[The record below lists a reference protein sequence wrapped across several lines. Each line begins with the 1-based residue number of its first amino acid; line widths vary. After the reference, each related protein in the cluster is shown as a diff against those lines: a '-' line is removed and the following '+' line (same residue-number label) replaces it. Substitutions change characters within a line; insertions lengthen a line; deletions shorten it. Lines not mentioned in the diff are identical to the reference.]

1 MVNKD
6 IRPYEISLWT
16 LQDGFITVLK
26 PLGLGNKG
34 QLEEPQFVLK
44 TDGTQKLTFKIPM
57 YYRDGGE
64 LIENPIWYSYRDGL
78 LIENLRKLKLIFA
91 KGDATREK
99 IFEFVITKI
108 TETHSGG
115 QLVCDVESEG
125 LAFQELGKN
134 GYKLSFSQ
142 ESFQLDYDKWWEDE
156 NRKEENEPIASIDYW
171 AKQIFENTD
180 WNYEVRMDWS
190 SFDGVLDESERAKNA
205 KLRQSNKIYE
215 EEYIASWRDDNGKLT
230 PMELVNFKEKARLIK
245 VEKSN
250 RYNITQT
257 LAETFGVYCKYE
269 YGYDENYHIISKTCV
284 FYNNFLKEKDGKI
297 DINYPYDGSKIVR
310 EKDSTDVI
318 TKMFVTPIE
327 SESMPSG
334 LITIAD
340 VGANRSKEDYVLN
353 FDYLYSIGT
362 ITQEQYDAIADYE
375 LSMYNFNTQLEPIGL
390 QIANAE
396 TDLINYQSQKSIAV
410 QGQIQD
416 KEQME
421 KANALLDNI
430 TNGTGVL
437 EKTKDA
443 PYRGVLLQEEGKN
456 TYYIKITQEG
466 ICSEIDVWYDAKTTG
481 NNVRTQYTGSF
492 QKKYDEYGNVVGI
505 TGLTLPTD
513 AATKLFYLAF
523 SYRPNLYYENIYNSF
538 AKQLSADLAKE
549 KEADNKIAELETTIK
564 SLKEKQTKLLADKQ
578 KIITNFEN
586 MMGPALREGSWQ
598 ADTYT
603 DYGERHQEEIVIG
616 GASTGKYLSFTWDTE
631 EFDGEQLNYFE
642 TFGNEGQAIEKNYY
656 ICIDLSN
663 VLDKIKNNLANLSY
677 IFHSGQ
683 KQCSIGSQAQF
694 AFLRNASGVVKPVLL
709 ITDDALAGA
718 ELESA
723 SQNGDGFI
731 GLITSTVDETGVHVE
746 TTTLVAHGDLTYI
759 VGNVS
764 TTAPAGY
771 DLVYPR
777 LVINS
782 LLLKTSDDV
791 FAIKYNEE
799 TVRKYYDY
807 SILSRD
813 ERYYITLKGEFVL
826 RDAVVNKKLKVSYEL
841 SNAALALYLDALEV
855 AKTNAYPQV
864 SYEIYVSAYGEW
876 FIREAY
882 NMLARIANINDA
894 SLKFENVQGYISELA
909 LNLNQPWNDKITI
922 QNYKTKFEDL
932 FSSIVASTEDMKAN
946 SYSYGI
952 AAGAFTAGGS
962 IKQSTL
968 QNTINKVNLNYA
980 FNNGNLTID
989 ELNGI
994 WATSE
999 NGVVA
1004 IRGGG
1009 IFCANQKDGN
1019 GNWLWNTG
1027 ITPSGINANLL
1038 TAGQIDTNLIRIFA
1052 GDDLRFQLN
1061 ADGLYAFKNS
1071 SISGGEA
1078 DYSNYV
1084 VHNSEGLFLTNVK
1097 DNGEKINRVEI
1108 SWDGLILRN
1117 NSGDTVFNADN
1128 DGNLTIVGNIQ
1139 AATGKIGG
1147 WDILEKSLQSEDG
1160 TAGMCSDTTGT
1171 SADDKV
1177 FWVGNETFKVQHD
1190 GTMWATN
1197 AYVKGTVSAKA
1208 FVGGVSGQEVTD
1220 ALKKIEIVN
1229 LSGSDAFSYYN
1240 DNLDGNF
1247 TVLPDILRFRIL
1259 INALTKEDLTP
1270 MVGTSKWVFQYNI
1283 VAPDSEDGW
1292 ETIEINNENN
1302 NFLFDEGFMIFTIRN
1317 TFAPL
1322 QEYLADGSLRKEIY
1336 VRVSKN
1342 GRAVKY
1348 DDDNGFPTDTYE
1360 DHIYS
1365 ATLTVRNQD
1374 YGVNKFLSL
1383 IDPQSYTF
1391 IQDNNKGITYADS
1404 ASFTINLK
1412 NIDVLSGKWTIAGES
1427 VTKQDIVDANG
1438 DNTSDTITKNESVII
1453 TDGKWYINDVQV
1465 KDGDTVSGNAETS
1478 TDDIKIINVD
1488 NGDGTGTSTIII
1500 PHSRVPEGGQI
1511 AIRYQLG
1518 KAVRTA
1524 FAFKSRN
1531 GADSI
1536 IVVLRSSA
1544 GVSFINGEGS
1554 TDLSAELYFGSQLA
1568 NNGSTDYY
1576 YVWKKDDVAMSKLRV
1591 SADIL
1596 LTREANK
1603 KQIFDHKTILVS
1615 PTDFGKKANYS
1626 CYIFTTVDEAIDEY
1640 IKNND
1645 EKLENKSGF
1654 E

>member
-34 QLEEPQFVLK
+34 QVEEPQFVLK

-115 QLVCDVESEG
+115 QLVCEVESEG

-156 NRKEENEPIASIDYW
+156 NRKDENEPIASIDYW

-215 EEYIASWRDDNGKLT
+215 EEYIASWKDDNGKLT
-230 PMELVNFKEKARLIK
+230 PMELVDFKEKARLIK

-257 LAETFGVYCKYE
+257 LAKTFGVYCKYE

-327 SESMPSG
+327 NESMPSG

-505 TGLTLPTD
+505 TGLTLPAD

-603 DYGERHQEEIVIG
+603 DYGERYQEEIVIG

-694 AFLRNASGVVKPVLL
+694 AFLRNTSGVVKPVLL
-709 ITDDALAGA
+709 ITDDTLAEA

-807 SILSRD
+807 SILTRD
-813 ERYYITLKGEFVL
+813 ERYYITLKGELVL

-952 AAGAFTAGGS
+952 AAGAFTADGS
-962 IKQSTL
+962 IKQNTL

-1147 WDILEKSLQSEDG
+1147 WNILEKSLQSEDG
-1160 TAGMCSDTTGT
+1160 TAGMCSDTTGA

-1208 FVGGVSGQEVTD
+1208 FVGGVRGKEVTD

-1259 INALTKEDLTP
+1259 TNALTEEDLTP
-1270 MVGTSKWVFQYNI
+1270 MVGTSEWVFQYNI
-1283 VAPDSEDGW
+1283 VAPNSENGW

-1348 DDDNGFPTDTYE
+1348 DENGFSTDIYE

-1596 LTREANK
+1596 LTRETNK

>member
-34 QLEEPQFVLK
+34 QIEKPQFNLK
-44 TDGTQKLTFKIPM
+44 TDGTQELSFQLPM

-78 LIENLRKLKLIFA
+78 LVENLRKLKLIFN
-91 KGDATREK
+91 KGNKAQEK
-99 IFEFVITKI
+99 VFEFVITKI
-108 TETHSGG
+108 TETHANG
-115 QLVCDVESEG
+115 QLVCEVESEG

-134 GYKLSFSQ
+134 GYKLTFNQ
-142 ESFQLDYDKWWEDE
+142 DTFQLDYDKWWESE
-156 NRKEENEPIASIDYW
+156 NRKDEDEPIASIDYW
-171 AKQIFENTD
+171 AKQIFEGTD
-180 WNYEVRMDWS
+180 WDYEVRMDWS
-190 SFDGVLDESERAKNA
+190 SFDGVLDEKERVANSN
-205 KLRQSNKIYE
+205 LRQANKIYE
-215 EEYIASWRDDNGKLT
+215 EEYIASWQDDGGKLS
-230 PMELVNFKEKARLIK
+230 PMELVDFREKARLID

-269 YGYDENYHIISKTCV
+269 YGYDENYHIVSKTCV
-284 FYNNFLKEKDGKI
+284 FYNNFLEERDGKI

-318 TKMFVTPIE
+318 TKMFVTSIE
-327 SESMPSG
+327 SDSTASG

-340 VGANRSKEDYVLN
+340 VAANKSKEDYILN

-362 ITQEQYDAIADYE
+362 ISQEQYKAISDYE
-375 LSMYNFNTQLEPIGL
+375 LSMYNINTELEPISL

-396 TDLINYQSQKSIAV
+396 SDLVNYQAQKSNAV
-410 QGQIQD
+410 QGQMQD
-416 KEQME
+416 REQME

-437 EKTKDA
+437 EKTKDT
-443 PYRGVLLQEEGKN
+443 PYRAVLLQEDGKN
-456 TYYIKITQEG
+456 TYYVKITQEG
-466 ICSEIDVWYDAKTTG
+466 VCSEIGIWYDAKTDG
-481 NNVRTQYTGSF
+481 GNVRTQYAGTSAI
-492 QKKYDEYGNVVGI
+492 KYDDCGNI
-505 TGLTLPTD
+505 TGLTSLALPAD
-513 AATKLFYLAF
+513 AATKLFYLTF
-523 SYRPNLYYENIYNSF
+523 SYRPNLYYENIYKTFS
-538 AKQLSADLAKE
+538 KQLAADEAKE
-549 KEADNKIAELETTIK
+549 KEADNKIVELEKIIK
-564 SLKEKQTKLLADKQ
+564 ALEDKQEKLLAEKQ
-578 KIITNFEN
+578 KFITNFEN

-598 ADTYT
+598 ADSYT
-603 DYGERHQEEIVIG
+603 DYGEKYQESINIG
-616 GASTGKYLSFTWDTE
+616 SGSNNKHLSFKWDNE
-631 EFDGEQLNYFE
+631 PFDGEQLNYFE
-642 TFGNEGQAIEKNYY
+642 TFGDSGAAMEKNYY
-656 ICIDLSN
+656 ICIDLTN
-663 VLDKIKNNLANLSY
+663 IIDKIKNNLTNLSY
-677 IFHSGQ
+677 IFHKNQ
-683 KQCSIGSQAQF
+683 KQCSVGSQAQF
-694 AFLRNASGVVKPVLL
+694 AFLRNATLVKPVLL
-709 ITDDALAGA
+709 ITDETLAGD
-718 ELESA
+718 ELADA
-723 SQNGDGFI
+723 SSSGDGFI
-731 GLITSTVDETGVHVE
+731 GLISSTVDTEGVHTE
-746 TTTLVAHGDLTYI
+746 ITTLAAHDELTYI
-759 VGNVS
+759 VSNVS
-764 TTAPAGY
+764 KTAPSGY
-771 DLVYPR
+771 ELVYPR
-777 LVINS
+777 LVIDS

-791 FAIKYNEE
+791 FSIKYGESIIQ
-799 TVRKYYDY
+799 KYYDY
-807 SILSRD
+807 SILERD
-813 ERYYITLKGEFVL
+813 ERYYITLKPELVL
-826 RDAVVNKKLKVSYEL
+826 RDGRINKQLDVSYEL

-864 SYEIYVSAYGEW
+864 SYEIDVSAYGEW
-876 FIREAY
+876 FISRAY
-882 NMLARIANINDA
+882 SMLARVANINDA
-894 SLKFENVQGYISELA
+894 SLKFENVQGYISELEMD
-909 LNLNQPWNDKITI
+909 LNEPWNDKITI

-932 FSSIVASTEDMKAN
+932 FSSIVASTEDMKSN
-946 SYSYGI
+946 SFAYGV

-962 IKQSTL
+962 IKQDTL
-968 QNTINKVNLNYA
+968 QNTINKINLNYA

-994 WATSE
+994 WASSDS
-999 NGVVA
+999 GVVA

-1052 GDDLRFQLN
+1052 GDNLRFQLN
-1061 ADGLYAFKNS
+1061 ADGLYAFKTNAAA
-1071 SISGGEA
+1071 GEA

-1084 VHNSEGLFLTNVK
+1084 VHNSEGLFLTNIK
-1097 DNGEKINRVEI
+1097 ENGEKIDRVAI

-1117 NSGDTVFNADN
+1117 EKGEKVFYANADSGD
-1128 DGNLTIVGNIQ
+1128 LIIKGNIQ
-1139 AATGKIGG
+1139 AATGDIGG
-1147 WDILEKSLQSEDG
+1147 WLILPDSLQSKDG
-1160 TAGMCSDTTGT
+1160 SAGMCSSTD
-1171 SADDKV
+1171 SEDPANKV
-1177 FWVGNETFKVQHD
+1177 FWGGGDVFKVQQD
-1190 GTMWATN
+1190 GTLWATN
-1197 AYVKGTVSAKA
+1197 AFIKGTVSAKA
-1208 FVGGVSGQEVTD
+1208 FVGGVSGEEVTD

-1259 INALTKEDLTP
+1259 TNALTEEDLTP
-1270 MVGTSKWVFQYNI
+1270 VTGTSKWIFQYNI
-1283 VAPDSEDGW
+1283 VAPDSEEGW
-1292 ETIEINNENN
+1292 TAIEISDENN

-1336 VRVSKN
+1336 IRISKN

-1348 DDDNGFPTDTYE
+1348 DTNGFSTDKYE
-1360 DHIYS
+1360 DHVYS

-1391 IQDNNKGITYADS
+1391 VEDRNKGISYADS
-1404 ASFTINLK
+1404 VSFTINLK
-1412 NIDVLSGKWTIAGES
+1412 NIDVLSGEWTIAGQS
-1427 VTKQDIVDANG
+1427 VAEQDVVNANG
-1438 DNTSDTITKNESVII
+1438 NDASDTTTKGESIVI

-1465 KDGDTVSGNAETS
+1465 KDGDTVSGNAETA

-1511 AIRYQLG
+1511 TIRYQLG

-1536 IVVLRSSA
+1536 TVVLRSSA

-1554 TDLSAELYFGSQLA
+1554 TDLSAELYFGSQIM
-1568 NNGSTDYY
+1568 NDGSTSYY
-1576 YVWKKDDVAMSKLRV
+1576 YVWKKDDVAMSKLRI
-1591 SADIL
+1591 STDTL
-1596 LTREANK
+1596 LTRETNK
-1603 KQIFDHKTILVS
+1603 KQIFNYKTILVS
-1615 PTDFGKKANYS
+1615 PTDFGKKAVYS

-1640 IKNND
+1640 IKDND

>member
-34 QLEEPQFVLK
+34 QVEEPQFVLK

-115 QLVCDVESEG
+115 QLVCEVESEG

-215 EEYIASWRDDNGKLT
+215 EEYIASWKDNNGKLT
-230 PMELVNFKEKARLIK
+230 PMELVDFKEKARLIK

-421 KANALLDNI
+421 KANALRDNI

-466 ICSEIDVWYDAKTTG
+466 ICSEIDVWYDAKTMG

-505 TGLTLPTD
+505 TGLTLPAD

-616 GASTGKYLSFTWDTE
+616 SASTGKYLSFTWDTE

-694 AFLRNASGVVKPVLL
+694 AFLRNTSGVVKPVLF
-709 ITDDALAGA
+709 ITDDTLAEA

-864 SYEIYVSAYGEW
+864 SYEIDVSAYGEW

-1208 FVGGVSGQEVTD
+1208 FVGGVSGEEVTD

-1259 INALTKEDLTP
+1259 TNALTEEDLTP
-1270 MVGTSKWVFQYNI
+1270 MVGTSEWVFQYNI
-1283 VAPDSEDGW
+1283 VAPNSEDGW

-1348 DDDNGFPTDTYE
+1348 DGNGFSTDTYE

-1412 NIDVLSGKWTIAGES
+1412 NIDVLSGEWTIAGES
-1427 VTKQDIVDANG
+1427 VTEQDIVDANG
-1438 DNTSDTITKNESVII
+1438 NNTSDTITKNESIII

-1478 TDDIKIINVD
+1478 TGDIKIINVD

-1576 YVWKKDDVAMSKLRV
+1576 YVWKKDDVAMSKLRI

-1596 LTREANK
+1596 LTRETNK

>member
-34 QLEEPQFVLK
+34 QVEEPQFVLK
-44 TDGTQKLTFKIPM
+44 TDGTQQLTFKIPM

-115 QLVCDVESEG
+115 QLVCEVESEG

-156 NRKEENEPIASIDYW
+156 NRKEEDEPIASIDYW

-215 EEYIASWRDDNGKLT
+215 EEYIASWKDNNGKLT
-230 PMELVNFKEKARLIK
+230 PMELVDFKEKARLIK

-430 TNGTGVL
+430 TNGTGIL

-505 TGLTLPTD
+505 TGLTLPAD

-603 DYGERHQEEIVIG
+603 DYGERYQEEIVIG
-616 GASTGKYLSFTWDTE
+616 GASTGKYLSFIWDTE
-631 EFDGEQLNYFE
+631 DFDGEQLNYFE

-694 AFLRNASGVVKPVLL
+694 AFLRNTSGVVKPVLL
-709 ITDDALAGA
+709 ITDDTLAGA

-826 RDAVVNKKLKVSYEL
+826 RDAVVNKKLKVSYEF

-952 AAGAFTAGGS
+952 AAGAFAADGS
-962 IKQSTL
+962 IKQSIL

-1004 IRGGG
+1004 VRGGG

-1208 FVGGVSGQEVTD
+1208 FVGGVSGEEVTD

-1259 INALTKEDLTP
+1259 TNALTEEDLTP
-1270 MVGTSKWVFQYNI
+1270 MVGTSEWVFQYNI
-1283 VAPDSEDGW
+1283 VAPNSEDGW

-1348 DDDNGFPTDTYE
+1348 DGNGFSTDTYE

-1412 NIDVLSGKWTIAGES
+1412 NIDVLSGEWTIAGES
-1427 VTKQDIVDANG
+1427 VTEQDIVDANG
-1438 DNTSDTITKNESVII
+1438 DNVSDTLTKNESVII

-1576 YVWKKDDVAMSKLRV
+1576 YVWKKDDVAMSKLRI

-1596 LTREANK
+1596 LTRETNK

>member
-34 QLEEPQFVLK
+34 QVEEPQFVLK
-44 TDGTQKLTFKIPM
+44 TDGTQQLTFKIPM

-91 KGDATREK
+91 KGDAMREK

-115 QLVCDVESEG
+115 QLVCEVESEG

-190 SFDGVLDESERAKNA
+190 SFDGVLDESERAKNV

-215 EEYIASWRDDNGKLT
+215 EEYIASWKDDNGKLT
-230 PMELVNFKEKARLIK
+230 PMELVDFKEKARLIK

-505 TGLTLPTD
+505 TGLTLPAD

-616 GASTGKYLSFTWDTE
+616 GASTGKYLSFAWDTE

-694 AFLRNASGVVKPVLL
+694 AFLRNTSSVVKPVLL
-709 ITDDALAGA
+709 ITDDTLAGA

-764 TTAPAGY
+764 TTAPVGY

-826 RDAVVNKKLKVSYEL
+826 RDAVVNKKLKVSYEF

-882 NMLARIANINDA
+882 NMLARIVNINDA

-1078 DYSNYV
+1078 DYGNYV

-1208 FVGGVSGQEVTD
+1208 FVGGVSGEEVTD

-1259 INALTKEDLTP
+1259 TNALTEEDLTP
-1270 MVGTSKWVFQYNI
+1270 MVGTSEWVFQYNI
-1283 VAPDSEDGW
+1283 VAPNSEDGW

-1348 DDDNGFPTDTYE
+1348 DGNGFSTDTYE

-1404 ASFTINLK
+1404 ASFAINLK
-1412 NIDVLSGKWTIAGES
+1412 NIDVLSGEWTIAGES
-1427 VTKQDIVDANG
+1427 LTEQDIVDANG
-1438 DNTSDTITKNESVII
+1438 DNVSGTLTKNESVII

-1478 TDDIKIINVD
+1478 TGDIKIINVD

-1576 YVWKKDDVAMSKLRV
+1576 YVWKKDDVAMSKLRI

-1596 LTREANK
+1596 LTRETNK

>member
-1 MVNKD
+1 MVSKD

-34 QLEEPQFVLK
+34 QIEKPQFNLK
-44 TDGTQKLTFKIPM
+44 TDGTQELSFQLPM

-78 LIENLRKLKLIFA
+78 LMENLRKLKLIFN
-91 KGDATREK
+91 KGDKAQERV
-99 IFEFVITKI
+99 FEFVITKI
-108 TETHSGG
+108 TETHANG
-115 QLVCDVESEG
+115 QLVCEVESEG

-142 ESFQLDYDKWWEDE
+142 DTFQLDYDKWWESEDRKDE
-156 NRKEENEPIASIDYW
+156 DEPIASIDYW
-171 AKQIFENTD
+171 AKQIFEGTD

-190 SFDGVLDESERAKNA
+190 GFDGILDENERAANSN
-205 KLRQSNKIYE
+205 LRQSNKVYE
-215 EEYIASWRDDNGKLT
+215 EEYIASWQDDGGKLV
-230 PMELVNFKEKARLIK
+230 PMELVEFREKARLID

-269 YGYDENYHIISKTCV
+269 YGYDENYHIVSKTCV
-284 FYNNFLKEKDGKI
+284 FYNNFLEERDGKI

-327 SESMPSG
+327 SDSAASG

-340 VGANRSKEDYVLN
+340 VAANKSKEDYILN

-362 ITQEQYDAIADYE
+362 ISQEQYDAISDYE
-375 LSMYNFNTQLEPIGL
+375 LSMYNINTELEPISL
-390 QIANAE
+390 QVANAE
-396 TDLINYQSQKSIAV
+396 SDLVNSQAQKANAI
-410 QGQIQD
+410 QGQMQD
-416 KEQME
+416 REQME

-430 TNGTGVL
+430 TNGTGIL
-437 EKTKDA
+437 EKTQDV
-443 PYRGVLLQEEGKN
+443 PYRAVLLQEDGKN
-456 TYYIKITQEG
+456 TYYAKITQEG
-466 ICSEIDVWYDAKTTG
+466 ICSEIGIWYDARTDSG
-481 NNVRTQYTGSF
+481 NVRTQYTGASAI
-492 QKKYDEYGNVVGI
+492 KYDDCGNI
-505 TGLTLPTD
+505 TGLTGLSLPAD
-513 AATKLFYLAF
+513 AATKLFYLTF
-523 SYRPNLYYENIYNSF
+523 SYRPNLYYENIYKTF
-538 AKQLSADLAKE
+538 AKQLAADEAKE
-549 KEADNKIAELETTIK
+549 KEADSKIAELEKTIK
-564 SLKEKQTKLLADKQ
+564 KLEEKQESLLAEKQ
-578 KIITNFEN
+578 KFIASFEN

-603 DYGERHQEEIVIG
+603 DYGEKYQESINIG
-616 GASTGKYLSFTWDTE
+616 SGSNNKHLSFKWDNE
-631 EFDGEQLNYFE
+631 PFDGEQLNYFE
-642 TFGNEGQAIEKNYY
+642 TFGDSGAAMEKNYY
-656 ICIDLSN
+656 ICIDLTN
-663 VLDKIKNNLANLSY
+663 ILGKIKNNLTNLSY
-677 IFHSGQ
+677 IFHKNQ

-694 AFLRNASGVVKPVLL
+694 AFLRTAVLVKPVLL
-709 ITDDALAGA
+709 ITDETLAGD
-718 ELESA
+718 ELTDASA
-723 SQNGDGFI
+723 SGDGFI
-731 GLITSTVDETGVHVE
+731 GLISSTVDTEGVHTE
-746 TTTLVAHGDLTYI
+746 ITTLAAHGELTYI
-759 VGNVS
+759 VGSVS
-764 TTAPAGY
+764 KTAPSGY
-771 DLVYPR
+771 ELVYPR
-777 LVINS
+777 LVIDS

-791 FAIKYNEE
+791 FSIKYGE
-799 TVRKYYDY
+799 TVIQKYYDY
-807 SILSRD
+807 SILERD
-813 ERYYITLKGEFVL
+813 ECYWITLKPELVL
-826 RDAVVNKKLKVSYEL
+826 RDARMNKQLDVSYEL

-864 SYEIYVSAYGEW
+864 SYEIDVSAYGEW
-876 FIREAY
+876 FISRAY
-882 NMLARIANINDA
+882 SMLARVANINDA
-894 SLKFENVQGYISELA
+894 SLKFENVQGYISELELD
-909 LNLNQPWNDKITI
+909 LNEPWNDKITI

-932 FSSIVASTEDMKAN
+932 FSSIVASTEDMKSN
-946 SYSYGI
+946 SFAYGV

-994 WATSE
+994 WASSDS
-999 NGVVA
+999 GVVA
-1004 IRGGG
+1004 VRGGG

-1019 GNWLWNTG
+1019 GNWIWNTG

-1052 GDDLRFQLN
+1052 GDNLRFQLN
-1061 ADGLYAFKNS
+1061 ADGLYAFKTNTAA
-1071 SISGGEA
+1071 GEA

-1084 VHNSEGLFLTNVK
+1084 VHNSEGLFLTNIK
-1097 DNGEKINRVEI
+1097 ENGEKINRVAI
-1108 SWDGLILRN
+1108 SWDGLTLRN
-1117 NSGDTVFNADN
+1117 EKGEKVFYADA
-1128 DGNLTIVGNIQ
+1128 DSGNLIIKGNIQ
-1139 AATGKIGG
+1139 AATGDIGG
-1147 WDILEKSLQSEDG
+1147 WLILPNSLQSKDG
-1160 TAGMCSDTTGT
+1160 SAGMCSLTDSVDSTN
-1171 SADDKV
+1171 KI
-1177 FWVGNETFKVQHD
+1177 FWVGGDVFKVQQD
-1190 GTMWATN
+1190 GTLWATN
-1197 AYVKGTVSAKA
+1197 AFIKGTVSAKA
-1208 FVGGVSGQEVTD
+1208 FVGGVSGEEVTD

-1259 INALTKEDLTP
+1259 TNALTDEDLTP
-1270 MVGTSKWVFQYNI
+1270 MTGTSDWIFQYNI
-1283 VAPDSEDGW
+1283 TAPDSEDGW
-1292 ETIEINNENN
+1292 VTIEIGDENN

-1336 VRVSKN
+1336 VKVSKN

-1348 DDDNGFPTDTYE
+1348 DENGFSTDKYE
-1360 DHIYS
+1360 DHVYS
-1365 ATLTVRNQD
+1365 ATLIVRNQD

-1404 ASFTINLK
+1404 VSFTINLK
-1412 NIDVLSGKWTIAGES
+1412 NIDVLSGEWTIAGQSLTE
-1427 VTKQDIVDANG
+1427 QDVVDANG
-1438 DNTSDTITKNESVII
+1438 DNTSDTTTKNESVVI

-1465 KDGDTVSGNAETS
+1465 KDGDTVSGNAETT

-1536 IVVLRSSA
+1536 TVVLRSSA

-1568 NNGSTDYY
+1568 NDGSTTYY
-1576 YVWKKDDVAMSKLRV
+1576 YLWKKDDVAMSKLRI
-1591 SADIL
+1591 SADML
-1596 LTREANK
+1596 LTRETNK

>member
-34 QLEEPQFVLK
+34 QVEEPQFVLK

-115 QLVCDVESEG
+115 QLVCEVESEG

-190 SFDGVLDESERAKNA
+190 SLDGVLDESERAKNA

-215 EEYIASWRDDNGKLT
+215 EEYIASWKDDNGKLT
-230 PMELVNFKEKARLIK
+230 PMELVDFKEKARLIK

-327 SESMPSG
+327 NESMPSG

-505 TGLTLPTD
+505 TGLTLPAD

-663 VLDKIKNNLANLSY
+663 ALDKIKNNLANLSY

-791 FAIKYNEE
+791 FSIKYNEE

-807 SILSRD
+807 FILSRD

-826 RDAVVNKKLKVSYEL
+826 RDAVVNKKLKVSYEF

-968 QNTINKVNLNYA
+968 QNTINKVNLNYV

-1117 NSGDTVFNADN
+1117 NNGDTVFNADN

-1197 AYVKGTVSAKA
+1197 AYVKGTVSAKS
-1208 FVGGVSGQEVTD
+1208 FVGGVSGEEVTD

-1259 INALTKEDLTP
+1259 TNALTEEDLTP
-1270 MVGTSKWVFQYNI
+1270 MVGTSEWVFQYNI
-1283 VAPDSEDGW
+1283 VAPNSEDGW

-1348 DDDNGFPTDTYE
+1348 DGNGFSTDTYE

-1412 NIDVLSGKWTIAGES
+1412 NIDVLSGEWTIAGES
-1427 VTKQDIVDANG
+1427 VTEQDIVDANG
-1438 DNTSDTITKNESVII
+1438 VNTSDTITKNESVVI

-1596 LTREANK
+1596 LTRETNK

>member
-44 TDGTQKLTFKIPM
+44 TDGTQQLTFKIPM

-115 QLVCDVESEG
+115 QLVCEVESEG

-190 SFDGVLDESERAKNA
+190 SFDGVLDESERAKNS

-215 EEYIASWRDDNGKLT
+215 EEYIASWKDDNGKLT
-230 PMELVNFKEKARLIK
+230 PMELVDFKEKARLIK

-505 TGLTLPTD
+505 TGLTLPAD

-603 DYGERHQEEIVIG
+603 DYGERYQEEIVIG
-616 GASTGKYLSFTWDTE
+616 SASTGKYLSFTWDTE

-694 AFLRNASGVVKPVLL
+694 AFLRNTSGVIKPVLL
-709 ITDDALAGA
+709 ITDDTLAEA

-826 RDAVVNKKLKVSYEL
+826 RDAVVNKKLEVSYEL

-1004 IRGGG
+1004 VRGGG

-1208 FVGGVSGQEVTD
+1208 FVGGVSGEEVTD

-1229 LSGSDAFSYYN
+1229 LSGSDAFNYYN

-1259 INALTKEDLTP
+1259 TNALTEEDLTP
-1270 MVGTSKWVFQYNI
+1270 MVGTSEWVFQYNI
-1283 VAPDSEDGW
+1283 VAPNSEDGW

-1348 DDDNGFPTDTYE
+1348 DDNGFSTDTYE

-1412 NIDVLSGKWTIAGES
+1412 NIDVLSGEWTIAGES
-1427 VTKQDIVDANG
+1427 VTEQDIVDANG
-1438 DNTSDTITKNESVII
+1438 DNTSDTITKNESVVI

-1478 TDDIKIINVD
+1478 TGDIKIINVD

-1576 YVWKKDDVAMSKLRV
+1576 YVWKKDGVAMSKLRI

-1596 LTREANK
+1596 LTRETNK

>member
-34 QLEEPQFVLK
+34 QVEEPQFVLK

-115 QLVCDVESEG
+115 QLVCEVESEG

-215 EEYIASWRDDNGKLT
+215 EEYIASWKDDNGKLT
-230 PMELVNFKEKARLIK
+230 PMELVDFKEKARLIK

-396 TDLINYQSQKSIAV
+396 TDLINYQSQKSIAI

-505 TGLTLPTD
+505 TGLTLPAD

-549 KEADNKIAELETTIK
+549 KEADNKIVELEKTIK

-603 DYGERHQEEIVIG
+603 DYGEKHQEEIVIG

-694 AFLRNASGVVKPVLL
+694 AFLRNTSGVVKPVLL
-709 ITDDALAGA
+709 ITDDTLAEA

-791 FAIKYNEE
+791 FSIKYNEE

-826 RDAVVNKKLKVSYEL
+826 RDAVVNKKLKVSYEF

-1177 FWVGNETFKVQHD
+1177 FWVGNDTFKVQHD

-1208 FVGGVSGQEVTD
+1208 FVGGISGEEVTD

-1259 INALTKEDLTP
+1259 TNALTEEDLTP
-1270 MVGTSKWVFQYNI
+1270 MVGTSEWVFQYNI
-1283 VAPDSEDGW
+1283 VAPNSEDGW

-1348 DDDNGFPTDTYE
+1348 DDNGFSTDTYE

-1391 IQDNNKGITYADS
+1391 IQDSNKGITYADS

-1412 NIDVLSGKWTIAGES
+1412 NIDVLSGEWTIAGES
-1427 VTKQDIVDANG
+1427 VTEQDIVDANG
-1438 DNTSDTITKNESVII
+1438 DNTSDTITKNESVVI

-1576 YVWKKDDVAMSKLRV
+1576 YVWKKDGVAMSKLRV

-1596 LTREANK
+1596 LTRETNK

>member
-115 QLVCDVESEG
+115 QLVCEVESEG

-215 EEYIASWRDDNGKLT
+215 EEYIASWKDDNGKLT
-230 PMELVNFKEKARLIK
+230 PMELVDFKEKARLIK

-327 SESMPSG
+327 NESMPSG

-396 TDLINYQSQKSIAV
+396 TDLINYQSQKSIAI

-505 TGLTLPTD
+505 TGLTLPAD

-549 KEADNKIAELETTIK
+549 KEADNKIVELEKTIK

-603 DYGERHQEEIVIG
+603 DYGEKHQEEIVIG

-694 AFLRNASGVVKPVLL
+694 AFLRNTSGVVKPVLL
-709 ITDDALAGA
+709 ITDDTLAEA

-791 FAIKYNEE
+791 FSIKYNEE

-826 RDAVVNKKLKVSYEL
+826 RDAVVNKKLKVSYEF

-1177 FWVGNETFKVQHD
+1177 FWVGNDTFKVQHD

-1208 FVGGVSGQEVTD
+1208 FVGGISGEEVTD

-1259 INALTKEDLTP
+1259 TNALTEEDLTP
-1270 MVGTSKWVFQYNI
+1270 MVGTSEWVFQYNI
-1283 VAPDSEDGW
+1283 VAPNSEDGW

-1348 DDDNGFPTDTYE
+1348 DDNGFSTDTYE

-1391 IQDNNKGITYADS
+1391 IQDSNKGITYADS

-1412 NIDVLSGKWTIAGES
+1412 NIDVLSGEWTIAGES
-1427 VTKQDIVDANG
+1427 VTEQDIVDANG
-1438 DNTSDTITKNESVII
+1438 DNTSDTITKNESVVI

-1576 YVWKKDDVAMSKLRV
+1576 YVWKKDGVAMSKLRV

-1596 LTREANK
+1596 LTRETNK

>member
-34 QLEEPQFVLK
+34 QVEEPQFVLK

-115 QLVCDVESEG
+115 QLVCEVESEG

-142 ESFQLDYDKWWEDE
+142 ESFQLDYDKWWKDE

-215 EEYIASWRDDNGKLT
+215 EEYIASWKDNNGKLT
-230 PMELVNFKEKARLIK
+230 PMELVDFKEKARLIK

-257 LAETFGVYCKYE
+257 LAKTFGVYCKYE

-505 TGLTLPTD
+505 TGLTLPAD

-603 DYGERHQEEIVIG
+603 DYGERYQEEIVIG

-694 AFLRNASGVVKPVLL
+694 AFLRNTSGVVKPVLL
-709 ITDDALAGA
+709 ITDDTLAGA

-807 SILSRD
+807 SILTRD
-813 ERYYITLKGEFVL
+813 ERYYITLKGELVL

-952 AAGAFTAGGS
+952 AAGAFTADGS
-962 IKQSTL
+962 IKQNTL

-1208 FVGGVSGQEVTD
+1208 FVGGVSGEEVTD

-1259 INALTKEDLTP
+1259 TNALTEEDLTP
-1270 MVGTSKWVFQYNI
+1270 MVGTSEWVFQYNI
-1283 VAPDSEDGW
+1283 VAPNSENGW

-1348 DDDNGFPTDTYE
+1348 DENGFSTDIYE

>member
-44 TDGTQKLTFKIPM
+44 TDGTQQLTFKIPM

-115 QLVCDVESEG
+115 QLVCEVESEG

-215 EEYIASWRDDNGKLT
+215 EEYIASWKDDNGKLT
-230 PMELVNFKEKARLIK
+230 PMELVDFKEKARLIK

-257 LAETFGVYCKYE
+257 LAKTFGVYCKYE

-396 TDLINYQSQKSIAV
+396 TDLINYQSQKSIAI

-466 ICSEIDVWYDAKTTG
+466 ICSKIDVWYDAKTTG

-505 TGLTLPTD
+505 TGLTLPAD

-549 KEADNKIAELETTIK
+549 KEADNKITELETTIK

-603 DYGERHQEEIVIG
+603 DYGEKHQEEIVIG

-694 AFLRNASGVVKPVLL
+694 AFLRNTSGVVKPVLL
-709 ITDDALAGA
+709 ITDDTLAEA

-791 FAIKYNEE
+791 FSIKYNEE

-826 RDAVVNKKLKVSYEL
+826 RDAVVNKKLKVSYEF

-1177 FWVGNETFKVQHD
+1177 FWVGNDTFKVQHD

-1208 FVGGVSGQEVTD
+1208 FVGGISGEEVTD

-1259 INALTKEDLTP
+1259 TNALTEEDLTP
-1270 MVGTSKWVFQYNI
+1270 MVGTSEWVFQYNI
-1283 VAPDSEDGW
+1283 VAPNSEDGW

-1348 DDDNGFPTDTYE
+1348 DGNGFSTDTYE

-1391 IQDNNKGITYADS
+1391 IQDSNKGITYADS

-1412 NIDVLSGKWTIAGES
+1412 NIDVLSGEWTIAGES
-1427 VTKQDIVDANG
+1427 VTEQDIVDANG
-1438 DNTSDTITKNESVII
+1438 DNTSDTITKNESVVI

-1576 YVWKKDDVAMSKLRV
+1576 YVWKKDDVAMSKLRI
-1591 SADIL
+1591 SADML
-1596 LTREANK
+1596 LTRETNK

>member
-34 QLEEPQFVLK
+34 QVEEPQFVLK

-115 QLVCDVESEG
+115 QLVCEVESEG

-215 EEYIASWRDDNGKLT
+215 EEYIASWKDDNGKLT
-230 PMELVNFKEKARLIK
+230 PMELVDFKEKARLIK

-257 LAETFGVYCKYE
+257 LAKTFGVYCKYE

-327 SESMPSG
+327 NESMPSG

-505 TGLTLPTD
+505 TGLTLPAD

-603 DYGERHQEEIVIG
+603 DYGERYQEEIVIG

-694 AFLRNASGVVKPVLL
+694 AFLRNTSGVVKPVLL
-709 ITDDALAGA
+709 ITDDTLAGA

-807 SILSRD
+807 SILTRD
-813 ERYYITLKGEFVL
+813 ERYYITLKGELVL

-962 IKQSTL
+962 IKQNTL

-1117 NSGDTVFNADN
+1117 NSGNTVFNADN

-1208 FVGGVSGQEVTD
+1208 FVGGVSGEEVTD

-1259 INALTKEDLTP
+1259 TNALTEEDLTP
-1270 MVGTSKWVFQYNI
+1270 MVGTSEWVFQYNI
-1283 VAPDSEDGW
+1283 VAPNSENGW

-1348 DDDNGFPTDTYE
+1348 DDNGFSTDTYE

-1478 TDDIKIINVD
+1478 TGDIKIINVD

-1596 LTREANK
+1596 LTRETNK

>member
-34 QLEEPQFVLK
+34 QVEEPQFVLK

-115 QLVCDVESEG
+115 QLVCEVESEG

-142 ESFQLDYDKWWEDE
+142 ESFQLDYDKWWKDE

-215 EEYIASWRDDNGKLT
+215 EEYIASWKDDNGKLT
-230 PMELVNFKEKARLIK
+230 PMELVDFKEKARLIK

-257 LAETFGVYCKYE
+257 LAQTFGVYCKYE

-327 SESMPSG
+327 NESMPSG

-340 VGANRSKEDYVLN
+340 AGANRSKEDYVLN

-505 TGLTLPTD
+505 TGLTLPAD

-564 SLKEKQTKLLADKQ
+564 SLEEKQTKLLADKQ

-694 AFLRNASGVVKPVLL
+694 AFLRNTSGVVKPVLL
-709 ITDDALAGA
+709 ITDDTLAGA

-759 VGNVS
+759 AGNVS

-826 RDAVVNKKLKVSYEL
+826 RDAVVNKKLKVSYEF

-876 FIREAY
+876 FIKEAY

-1004 IRGGG
+1004 VRGGG

-1208 FVGGVSGQEVTD
+1208 FVGGVSGEEVTD

-1259 INALTKEDLTP
+1259 TNALTEEDLTP
-1270 MVGTSKWVFQYNI
+1270 MVGTSEWVFQYNI
-1283 VAPDSEDGW
+1283 VAPNSEDGW

-1348 DDDNGFPTDTYE
+1348 DENGFSTDTYE

-1412 NIDVLSGKWTIAGES
+1412 NIDVLSGEWTIAGES
-1427 VTKQDIVDANG
+1427 VTEQDIVDANG
-1438 DNTSDTITKNESVII
+1438 DNTSDTITKNESVVI

-1478 TDDIKIINVD
+1478 TGDIKIINVD

-1596 LTREANK
+1596 LTRETNK

>member
-34 QLEEPQFVLK
+34 QVEEPQFVLK

-115 QLVCDVESEG
+115 QLVCEVESEG

-142 ESFQLDYDKWWEDE
+142 ESFQLDYDKWWKDE

-215 EEYIASWRDDNGKLT
+215 EEYIASWKDDNGKLT
-230 PMELVNFKEKARLIK
+230 PMELVDFKEKARLIK

-257 LAETFGVYCKYE
+257 LAQTFGVYCKYE

-327 SESMPSG
+327 NESMPSG

-340 VGANRSKEDYVLN
+340 AGANRSKEDYVLN

-505 TGLTLPTD
+505 TGLTLPAD

-564 SLKEKQTKLLADKQ
+564 SLEEKQTKLLADKQ

-694 AFLRNASGVVKPVLL
+694 AFLRNTSGVVKPVLL

-759 VGNVS
+759 AGNVS

-826 RDAVVNKKLKVSYEL
+826 RDAVVNKKLKVSYEF

-876 FIREAY
+876 FIKEAY

-1004 IRGGG
+1004 VRGGG

-1208 FVGGVSGQEVTD
+1208 FVGGVSGEEVTD

-1259 INALTKEDLTP
+1259 TNALTEEDLTP
-1270 MVGTSKWVFQYNI
+1270 MVGTSEWVFQYNI
-1283 VAPDSEDGW
+1283 VAPNSEDGW

-1348 DDDNGFPTDTYE
+1348 DDNGFSTDTYE

-1412 NIDVLSGKWTIAGES
+1412 NIDVLSGEWTIAGES
-1427 VTKQDIVDANG
+1427 VTEQDIVDANG

-1478 TDDIKIINVD
+1478 TGDIKIINVD

-1596 LTREANK
+1596 LTRETNK